1 MDARIENLSAYI
13 ICKNEAEWIAPC
25 IRSLAACAEIVVV
38 DSGSTDATLD
48 VVRSLAREG
57 FPIRLFERDWP
68 GYSAQKQ
75 FALEQCTKEWCLCI
89 DADERLSDDLV
100 AALPAHLART
110 DINGWELRLRSY
122 IHDYGYRPEAARETT
137 LLRLTR
143 NGKARYRLDRL
154 VHEGMNVDGRI
165 GSIAKGNILHRR
177 APALREQLEKAIHYA
192 DLKAEQLFR
201 AGRKPRYARMLF
213 NPSVYFL
220 RFFFLN
226 RLFLMGWAGFV
237 HCGMLAVYSFTT
249 EALLFQKNMAARRDA
264 KPDPDEEFRDRAPL
278 PPAT

>member
-48 VVRSLAREG
+48 VIRSLAREG

-100 AALPAHLART
+100 TALPAHLARA

-143 NGKARYRLDRL
+143 NGKAGYRLDRL
-154 VHEGMNVDGRI
+154 VHEGMNVDGGI
-165 GSIAKGNILHRR
+165 GCIAKGNILHRR

-201 AGRKPRYARMLF
+201 AGRKPRY
-213 NPSVYFL
+213 
-220 RFFFLN
+220 
-226 RLFLMGWAGFV
+226 
-237 HCGMLAVYSFTT
+237 
-249 EALLFQKNMAARRDA
+249 
-264 KPDPDEEFRDRAPL
+264 
-278 PPAT
+278 

>member
-1 MDARIENLSAYI
+1 MAGRIENLSAYI
-13 ICKNEAEWIAPC
+13 ICKNEADWIAPC

-48 VVRSLAREG
+48 IVRSLAAEG

-75 FALEQCTKEWCLCI
+75 FALEQCAKEWCLCI
-89 DADERLSDDLV
+89 DADERMSDDL
-100 AALPAHLART
+100 AAILPAHLSRT
-110 DINGWELRLRSY
+110 DVDGWELRLRSY
-122 IHDYGYRPEAARETT
+122 IHDYGYAPDAVRETT

-154 VHEGMNVDGRI
+154 VHEGMAVDGPVGRI
-165 GSIAKGNILHRR
+165 ARGNILHRR
-177 APALREQLEKAIHYA
+177 APALREQLDKAIHYA

-201 AGRKPRYARMLF
+201 AGRKPRYMRLIF
-213 NPSVYFL
+213 NPFIYFF
-220 RFFFLN
+220 RFFVLN

-249 EALLFQKNMAARRDA
+249 EALLFQKNMVAKEDG
-264 KPDPDEEFRDRAPL
+264 KPDPDEAFRNRAPL
-278 PPAT
+278 PPAI

>member
-68 GYSAQKQ
+68 GYSAQQQ